1 MWRIRGR
8 SLCAITVSS
17 DFGTGIVIDGLV
29 YRGAGSGAGDGGRV
43 RSRGD
48 NDMVCQCGA
57 HGSLPPDASRRALV
71 VDREYSAAAVDTALS
86 R

>member
-1 MWRIRGR
+1 M
-8 SLCAITVSS
+8 
-17 DFGTGIVIDGLV
+17 IDGLV

-57 HGSLPPDASRRALV
+57 HGSLASVAARRALV
-71 VDREYSAAAVDTALS
+71 VDREYSGAAVDAALS